1 MQECQKKGLNVPNDI
16 SVVGYNDH
24 DNYLSSQNLTF
35 ISHPLTEMGK
45 MAVEI
50 LEKIEKGEN
59 PNNLSKLI
67 EPILNKGKSDGK
79 IT

>member
-1 MQECQKKGLNVPNDI
+1 MD
-16 SVVGYNDH
+16 
-24 DNYLSSQNLTF
+24 
-35 ISHPLTEMGK
+35 K

-59 PNNLSKLI
+59 PSTLSKLI

-79 IT
+79 IN

>member
-1 MQECQKKGLNVPNDI
+1 MQVPNDI
-16 SVVGYNDH
+16 SLVGYNDH

-50 LEKIEKGEN
+50 LEKIENGIPPKE
-59 PNNLSKLI
+59 LSMLI
-67 EPILNKGKSDGK
+67 EPILNKGKSDKK
-79 IT
+79 IN

>member
-16 SVVGYNDH
+16 SIVGYNDH

-35 ISHPLTEMGK
+35 ISHPLTKMGK

>member
-1 MQECQKKGLNVPNDI
+1 VSKKKGLNVPNDI

-35 ISHPLTEMGK
+35 ISHPLTKMGK

-67 EPILNKGKSDGK
+67 EPILNKGRSDGK

>member
-1 MQECQKKGLNVPNDI
+1 
-16 SVVGYNDH
+16 
-24 DNYLSSQNLTF
+24 
-35 ISHPLTEMGK
+35 MGK

-67 EPILNKGKSDGK
+67 EPILNEGKSDGK

>member
-1 MQECQKKGLNVPNDI
+1 MNVPNDI
-16 SVVGYNDH
+16 SIVGYNDH

-35 ISHPLTEMGK
+35 ISHPLTKMGK

>member
-1 MQECQKKGLNVPNDI
+1 
-16 SVVGYNDH
+16 
-24 DNYLSSQNLTF
+24 
-35 ISHPLTEMGK
+35 MGK

-59 PNNLSKLI
+59 PHNLSKLI
-67 EPILNKGKSDGK
+67 EPILNEGKSDGK